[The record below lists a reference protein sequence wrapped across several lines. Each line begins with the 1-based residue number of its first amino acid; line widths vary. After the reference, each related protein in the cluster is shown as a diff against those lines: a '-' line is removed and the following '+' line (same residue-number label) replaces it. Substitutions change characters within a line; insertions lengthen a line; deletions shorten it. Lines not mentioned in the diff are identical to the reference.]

1 MYGIVFSFLW
11 DCEPGNKLWKKKYSA
26 RTLFCR
32 YLQSVDLSGGS
43 AFELPHFHKI
53 PNKDDYETFIRQN
66 LPDTKNNPQESL
78 ENTIYLTRGCH
89 IDDEGSH
96 YLEISSAGRADAQ
109 SSFVTPFTATCN
121 TEPSGLY
128 FMGAAQENQV
138 PNQDFTV
145 KLHSHQLEYY
155 KCSSEVN
162 SKDENY
168 TQIENHTNV
177 NYESHNELCEK
188 LPQICKNNG
197 EVKDRER
204 TKSLPDVKDTL
215 VPSTSTKKAQSLEN
229 LDASL
234 SGNISHSP
242 LLTHSSPSSVQ
253 SQFDEQKATAEV
265 TRNSALQPHYGMVV
279 AIDNSNIYIGAQEC
293 ASMVNPGDRK
303 RHVRVKLQNLVRIL
317 EKDRTKTRGFAC
329 GSSPPA
335 TEHVWEVYRY
345 KHLSRN
351 ACCNKMVKIHCQF
364 CLADFFFT
372 KICLK
377 LPIHEHSLSLMKF
390 CQTK

>member
-1 MYGIVFSFLW
+1 MELFSFLC
-11 DCEPGNKLWKKKYSA
+11 DCEPGNKLWQKKYSA
-26 RTLFCR
+26 STLFCR

-66 LPDTKNNPQESL
+66 LPDKKNNPQESL

-109 SSFVTPFTATCN
+109 SCFVTPFTATCN

-155 KCSSEVN
+155 KCNSEVN
-162 SKDENY
+162 SKDEKY
-168 TQIENHTNV
+168 TQIENNTNV

-234 SGNISHSP
+234 RGNISHSP

-364 CLADFFFT
+364 CLADFSLT
-372 KICLK
+372 KIRQK

>member
-1 MYGIVFSFLW
+1 M
-11 DCEPGNKLWKKKYSA
+11 
-26 RTLFCR
+26 
-32 YLQSVDLSGGS
+32 
-43 AFELPHFHKI
+43 
-53 PNKDDYETFIRQN
+53 
-66 LPDTKNNPQESL
+66 
-78 ENTIYLTRGCH
+78 
-89 IDDEGSH
+89 
-96 YLEISSAGRADAQ
+96 
-109 SSFVTPFTATCN
+109 
-121 TEPSGLY
+121 
-128 FMGAAQENQV
+128 
-138 PNQDFTV
+138 
-145 KLHSHQLEYY
+145 
-155 KCSSEVN
+155 
-162 SKDENY
+162 
-168 TQIENHTNV
+168 

-234 SGNISHSP
+234 SSNISHSP
-242 LLTHSSPSSVQ
+242 LLTYSSPSSVQ

-364 CLADFFFT
+364 CLADFSLT
-372 KICLK
+372 KIRQK